1 MTNTEL
7 TKIRE
12 ERNLSKSDFAKLLGV
27 TPMLLGRYEKWS
39 CTIPEDIVG
48 KLKDTA
54 VATEIEVKKNTRK
67 AGRKAK
73 EVVAEVK
80 EAVEDKAVATE
91 IEVKKNTRKAGRKVK
106 EAVDAVAQSDPVVAT
121 EIEVK
126 KTARKAGRKAK
137 EVAAEVKEAVED
149 KVVAEEIEVKKTARK
164 GARKAK
170 ETASATKESVK
181 RKAAGIPNI
190 IIQSPMGGYITP
202 ADIAKKVPKNTED
215 VYVRVDENKLYY
227 VLKNGESGDV
237 DIWE

>member
-27 TPMLLGRYEKWS
+27 TPMLLGRYEKGS
-39 CTIPEDIVG
+39 CAIPEDIAK
-48 KLKDTA
+48 KLQDTA
-54 VATEIEVKKNTRK
+54 VATEIEVKKTARK
-67 AGRKAK
+67 GGRKAK
-73 EVVAEVK
+73 EKAEEIVAEAK
-80 EAVEDKAVATE
+80 ETVEDKVVATE

-106 EAVDAVAQSDPVVAT
+106 EAAEAVAQSDPVVAA

-126 KTARKAGRKAK
+126 KNTRKAGRKAK
-137 EVAAEVKEAVED
+137 EVVTEVKEDVED

-170 ETASATKESVK
+170 ETVSTAKESVK
-181 RKAAGIPNI
+181 RNAAGVPNI

-202 ADIAKKVPKNTED
+202 ADIAKKVPKNAAD
-215 VYVRVDENKLYY
+215 VYVRVDENKLH
-227 VLKNGESGDV
+227 
-237 DIWE
+237 ITC

>member
-27 TPMLLGRYEKWS
+27 TPMLLGRYEKGS
-39 CTIPEDIVG
+39 RAIPEDIAK
-48 KLKDTA
+48 KLQDTA
-54 VATEIEVKKNTRK
+54 VASEIEVKKTARKGGRKAKEAAEAVAQSDPVVAAEIEVKKNTRK

-73 EVVAEVK
+73 EVV
-80 EAVEDKAVATE
+80 T
-91 IEVKKNTRKAGRKVK
+91 
-106 EAVDAVAQSDPVVAT
+106 
-121 EIEVK
+121 
-126 KTARKAGRKAK
+126 
-137 EVAAEVKEAVED
+137 EVKEAVED

-170 ETASATKESVK
+170 ETVSAAKESVK

-202 ADIAKKVPKNTED
+202 ADIAKKVPKNAAD
-215 VYVRVDENKLYY
+215 VYVRVDENKLH
-227 VLKNGESGDV
+227 
-237 DIWE
+237 ITC

>member
-12 ERNLSKSDFAKLLGV
+12 EKNLSKSEFAKLLGV
-27 TPMLLGRYEKWS
+27 TPMLLGRYEKGS
-39 CTIPEDIVG
+39 RAIPEDIAK
-48 KLKDTA
+48 KLQDTA
-54 VATEIEVKKNTRK
+54 VATEIEVKKTARKGGRKAKEAAEAVAQSDPVVAAEIEVKKNTRK

-73 EVVAEVK
+73 EVV
-80 EAVEDKAVATE
+80 T
-91 IEVKKNTRKAGRKVK
+91 
-106 EAVDAVAQSDPVVAT
+106 
-121 EIEVK
+121 
-126 KTARKAGRKAK
+126 
-137 EVAAEVKEAVED
+137 EVKEAVED

-170 ETASATKESVK
+170 ETVSTAKESVK
-181 RKAAGIPNI
+181 RNAAGVPNI

-227 VLKNGESGDV
+227 VLKHGESGDV